1 MNKPPL
7 LPDEALRRVLRTAH
21 LDGMGV
27 LVISGAFALASAASR
42 GRSGMIVGLL
52 VAAAGAIEL
61 HGGSLLRRG
70 ERGGLYWLVGSQIY
84 LLAVLLG
91 YVSLRLTHIDI
102 NAVRGLLTD
111 DVKKQIADTG
121 MTVDEFLRMG
131 YGLLYRLVGGLSI
144 LYQGGMALYYLRKRR
159 AVSAALEEI

>member
-21 LDGMGV
+21 LDGMGI

-42 GRSGMIVGLL
+42 DRSGMIVGLL

-70 ERGGLYWLVGSQIY
+70 ERGGVYWLIGSQIY
-84 LLAVLLG
+84 LLAVLLS
-91 YVSLRLTHIDI
+91 YVTMRLTHID
-102 NAVRGLLTD
+102 VGMVKGLLPD
-111 DVKKQIADTG
+111 DVKKQILDTG

-131 YGLLYRLVGGLSI
+131 YGFLYRLVGGLSI
-144 LYQGGMALYYLRKRR
+144 LYQGGMALYYLRKRA
-159 AVSAALEEI
+159 AVSAALEES